1 MRTLLLL
8 RGTMGAGKSTFIE
21 QNNLQPFTLSAD
33 QIRLLA
39 SNPCLTKDGSFT
51 ITQQNDKM
59 VWDILMEFLEKRM
72 QKGQFTVID
81 ATHHSSHL
89 TKRYKELAEQY
100 KYSIFYYQFDTP
112 LEQCLKN
119 NASRDKYKFVPEDAI
134 RRTHEIISTTDL
146 PSE

>member
-59 VWDILMEFLEKRM
+59 V
-72 QKGQFTVID
+72 
-81 ATHHSSHL
+81 
-89 TKRYKELAEQY
+89 
-100 KYSIFYYQFDTP
+100 
-112 LEQCLKN
+112 
-119 NASRDKYKFVPEDAI
+119 
-134 RRTHEIISTTDL
+134 
-146 PSE
+146 